1 MRVKYAV
8 TFEFDQNPPIT
19 HRGTVAA
26 TVAATCFARAVRE
39 AVAAHPGLRW
49 TSMVCVLL
57 ERLED
62 DFSED
67 STRAESEAETEAEM
81 LS

>member
-1 MRVKYAV
+1 MTVRYAV
-8 TFEFDQNPPIT
+8 TLEFDRNPPIT
-19 HRGTVAA
+19 HRGIVSA

-57 ERLED
+57 ERLDAPDEL
-62 DFSED
+62 ETPVIVEEAD
-67 STRAESEAETEAEM
+67 SCQKDS
-81 LS
+81 

>member
-1 MRVKYAV
+1 MTVRYAV
-8 TFEFDQNPPIT
+8 TLEFDRNPPIT
-19 HRGTVAA
+19 HRGIVSA

-57 ERLED
+57 ERMDQVPETD
-62 DFSED
+62 
-67 STRAESEAETEAEM
+67 EAVEAATEAG
-81 LS
+81 